1 MCQLFC
7 WHQLPCV
14 LLLKCDCH
22 ILPFNCPHLERGAG
36 LQFWDNL
43 YSQYK
48 KTRFITETL
57 LLFCLI
63 YIGLITVKGTLHT
76 VVIGTSFLKS
86 KTYHYSL
93 SSISQSPTRKIS
105 CFCDS
110 VHWAVRRLLNNS
122 VFCKCPMNQTSL
134 AKKINSAWSHS
145 WRSRQNQ
152 YLFQWRVQ
160 ITTKYSP
167 YVHVRHH

>member
-1 MCQLFC
+1 MDESFILGNHLPLDVGRCCTHACRCIRQEHYIYFSNHASFITTNFKWNGQDTYHYITLQVPLCVNRF

-43 YSQYK
+43 YSHCK

-63 YIGLITVKGTLHT
+63 YIGLITVKGTLHM
-76 VVIGTSFLKS
+76 VLIG
-86 KTYHYSL
+86 
-93 SSISQSPTRKIS
+93 
-105 CFCDS
+105 
-110 VHWAVRRLLNNS
+110 
-122 VFCKCPMNQTSL
+122 
-134 AKKINSAWSHS
+134 
-145 WRSRQNQ
+145 
-152 YLFQWRVQ
+152 VQ
-160 ITTKYSP
+160 AF
-167 YVHVRHH
+167 